1 MKKLIILTVCLAM
14 SMSCAFADNIPTA
27 EEESAFLQNRQTIIL
42 KQEKIK
48 TRIHGTKAT
57 TELQNN
63 ITQTDTKLNR
73 GISQNTSGR
82 NDILNINKYE
92 EKQYLHRALD
102 RETLRRLNSLQTA
115 HNQVVTTILLD
126 PYAINIDGQKY
137 YLVRNRK
144 NNDYILKDILGYD
157 DTKSELFKDLKD
169 LNSDKDTL
177 KLTKDELKKADI
189 RFVAVVDKKLAL
201 NDRSKDYDL
210 NNISYIDLNTL
221 RGTLNNGKIGSFG
234 YFDVY
239 ILKNGKE
246 QKVTGFVTFDSDE
259 ELWEL
264 IRK

>member
-27 EEESAFLQNRQTIIL
+27 EEESAILQNRQTIIL
-42 KQEKIK
+42 KQGKIK
-48 TRIHGTKAT
+48 TRIHGTKAIPEIT
-57 TELQNN
+57 TNSIGILKSELDDYVQETNGRADR
-63 ITQTDTKLNR
+63 ITINR
-73 GISQNTSGR
+73 
-82 NDILNINKYE
+82 LKYPS
-92 EKQYLHRALD
+92 A
-102 RETLRRLNSLQTA
+102 NA
-115 HNQVVTTILLD
+115 LD
-126 PYAINIDGQKY
+126 PYAIKIDGKKY
-137 YLVRNRK
+137 YLVK
-144 NNDYILKDILGYD
+144 NKKDNSYNIKDILGYD

-177 KLTKDELKKADI
+177 RLTRDELKKADI

-239 ILKNGKE
+239 IIKNGKE

-259 ELWEL
+259 ELWES